1 MHLAT
6 HAGISYP
13 VWSARLKLFFFSKNI
28 LSTDICMRLNGI
40 DGHIT
45 NIVFLLCNF
54 AVSQSIGLATLFNQK
69 GYKLVYYNKTFNEQ
83 AIEHVYN

>member
-1 MHLAT
+1 
-6 HAGISYP
+6 
-13 VWSARLKLFFFSKNI
+13 
-28 LSTDICMRLNGI
+28 MRLNGI

>member
-1 MHLAT
+1 
-6 HAGISYP
+6 
-13 VWSARLKLFFFSKNI
+13 
-28 LSTDICMRLNGI
+28 MRLNWI

-54 AVSQSIGLATLFNQK
+54 ALSQSIGLATLLNQK
-69 GYKLVYYNKTFNEQ
+69 EYKFIYYNKTFNEQ